1 MASKLSED
9 TELQVPLKNI
19 ITLIIATAVAV
30 AAYFEMTERI
40 TNIETSMTI
49 VGSDRITNIETSMTI
64 VGSDIEK
71 NTDFR
76 IRWPRGEMGSLPAD
90 AEQFML
96 IEHLSKELSKLSK
109 TIESGEAPFDQQQ
122 KLTLEFYEKRIEALE
137 RQIENLK
144 NSIMDAKHQELKV
157 GGAHH

>member
-1 MASKLSED
+1 MAKKLSED

-30 AAYFEMTERI
+30 AAYFQITE
-40 TNIETSMTI
+40 
-49 VGSDRITNIETSMTI
+49 RITNIETSMTI

-137 RQIENLK
+137 RHIENLK
-144 NSIMDAKHQELKV
+144 NSIMDAKHQKIKSE
-157 GGAHH
+157 GTHH

>member
-1 MASKLSED
+1 MASKISED

-30 AAYFEMTERI
+30 AAYFEMTE
-40 TNIETSMTI
+40 
-49 VGSDRITNIETSMTI
+49 RITNIETSMTI

>member
-30 AAYFEMTERI
+30 AAYFEMTE
-40 TNIETSMTI
+40 
-49 VGSDRITNIETSMTI
+49 RITNIETSMTI

>member
-1 MASKLSED
+1 MASKISED

-30 AAYFEMTERI
+30 AAYFEMTE
-40 TNIETSMTI
+40 
-49 VGSDRITNIETSMTI
+49 RITNIETSMTI

-144 NSIMDAKHQELKV
+144 NSIMDAKHQELKT

>member
-40 TNIETSMTI
+40 TNIETSL
-49 VGSDRITNIETSMTI
+49 TI

-144 NSIMDAKHQELKV
+144 NSIMDARHQELKA

>member
-9 TELQVPLKNI
+9 TELQVPLKNL

-30 AAYFEMTERI
+30 AAYFEMTE
-40 TNIETSMTI
+40 
-49 VGSDRITNIETSMTI
+49 RITNIETSMTI

>member
-9 TELQVPLKNI
+9 TELQVPLKNL

-30 AAYFEMTERI
+30 AAYFEMTE
-40 TNIETSMTI
+40 
-49 VGSDRITNIETSMTI
+49 RITNIETSMTI

-144 NSIMDAKHQELKV
+144 NSIMDAKHQELKA

>member
-9 TELQVPLKNI
+9 TELQVPLKNL

-30 AAYFEMTERI
+30 AAYFEMTE
-40 TNIETSMTI
+40 
-49 VGSDRITNIETSMTI
+49 RITNIETSMTI

-96 IEHLSKELSKLSK
+96 IEHLSKKLSELSKK
-109 TIESGEAPFDQQQ
+109 IESGEAPHDQQQ
-122 KLTLEFYEKRIEALE
+122 KLTLEFYEKRILSLE
-137 RQIENLK
+137 RQIEDLK
-144 NSIMDAKHQELKV
+144 NSIMDAKHEKMQSE
-157 GGAHH
+157 GAHH

>member
-30 AAYFEMTERI
+30 AAYFEMTE
-40 TNIETSMTI
+40 
-49 VGSDRITNIETSMTI
+49 RITNIETSMTI

-144 NSIMDAKHQELKV
+144 NSIMDAKHQELKA

>member
-1 MASKLSED
+1 MASKISED
-9 TELQVPLKNI
+9 TELQVPLKNL

-30 AAYFEMTERI
+30 AAYFEMTE
-40 TNIETSMTI
+40 
-49 VGSDRITNIETSMTI
+49 RITNIETSMTI

>member
-1 MASKLSED
+1 MAKKLSED
-9 TELQVPLKNI
+9 TELQVPLKNL
-19 ITLIIATAVAV
+19 ITLIVATAVAV
-30 AAYFEMTERI
+30 AAYFEITERI
-40 TNIETSMTI
+40 TNIETSLAI
-49 VGSDRITNIETSMTI
+49 F
-64 VGSDIEK
+64 GSDIEK

-90 AEQFML
+90 NEQFML

-122 KLTLEFYEKRIEALE
+122 KLTLEFYEKRIESLE
-137 RQIENLK
+137 RQIEGLK
-144 NSIMDAKHQELKV
+144 NSIMDAKHEKIKS